1 MRERGRVRVRERTGN
16 DRERNSKRV
25 GWEGER
31 EEEREGGRERVV
43 ERGTTRESEEREKYT
58 SIATIVTSQVTSCM
72 VARLTCHLP
81 ILNNSTAPDPL
92 AIIPENKEERRNTSQ
107 HQ

>member
-1 MRERGRVRVRERTGN
+1 MRERGRVRVRERRGN

-31 EEEREGGRERVV
+31 EEERVV
-43 ERGTTRESEEREKYT
+43 ERGTTRGSEEREKYT
-58 SIATIVTSQVTSCM
+58 SIATIVTSQVTSYK
-72 VARLTCHLP
+72 VARLTRHLP